1 MAIQLRNIL
10 KSFFN
15 TGDRPTE
22 NQFSDLVD
30 SFVHQN
36 ENKASTAEIQTGTN
50 NSKYVTPAGAKA
62 SVQTFTPIKTVNGI
76 NPVSGNVTINTG
88 GGTTVGSTEF
98 GVVKFFTTTS
108 NSTNIFHLKLP
119 HRLDLHNAM
128 FHFEAKG
135 YVYNAPEIIDIV
147 WVGYCY
153 KDGNVLKQTKTE
165 VIRSS
170 VITAGQYL
178 GTDNHI
184 YLWFKVPNTFYCSF
198 KVDSI
203 KVGNGFQVYDGDIE
217 VIVSS
222 QTHL

>member
-10 KSFFN
+10 KGFFN

-22 NQFSDLVD
+22 SQFSDMVD
-30 SFVHQN
+30 SFIHQT
-36 ENKASTAEIQTGTN
+36 EDKASTAEIQSGAN

-62 SVQTFTPIKTVNGI
+62 SVQTFAPVKTVNGI

-88 GGTTVGSTEF
+88 GGTAVGSTEF
-98 GVVKFFTTTS
+98 GVVKFFTGTS

-119 HRLDLHNAM
+119 HSIDLHNAM

-135 YVYNAPEIIDIV
+135 YVYNASDIIDVV

-153 KDGNVLKQTKTE
+153 KNASMLKNPKTE
-165 VIRSS
+165 VIRSTA
-170 VITAGQYL
+170 ITAGQYV
-178 GTDNHI
+178 GSDNHI
-184 YLWFKVPNTFYCSF
+184 YLWLKVPNTYYCSF

-222 QTHL
+222 QTQL